1 MQRDRKHLC
10 YFTLLV
16 LSRRL
21 VKHKDWSSAPFSM
34 QLWAIWSPKSFL
46 LDMRYIPKSYTKL
59 HSCLNFIWLQW
70 QKCSGPGPDLPQHL
84 LQVVTSDAD
93 SPASW
98 PCSFGVCISNLFPWD
113 TAVCIKHSE
122 LHLGFQRKSGLEYV
136 KSYLLLSAL
145 QISPWASQKE
155 CPKLVESSDLCLF
168 AVLWKRWSRP
178 ASP

>member
-10 YFTLLV
+10 YLTLLV

-34 QLWAIWSPKSFL
+34 QLRAIWSPKSFL
-46 LDMRYIPKSYTKL
+46 LRTSLCLIQSFIDHT
-59 HSCLNFIWLQW
+59 CLNFIWLQW

-113 TAVCIKHSE
+113 TAVCVKHSE
-122 LHLGFQRKSGLEYV
+122 LHLDFQRKLGLDYV

-145 QISPWASQKE
+145 QISPWASQNE
-155 CPKLVESSDLCLF
+155 CHKLVELYDLCLF
-168 AVLWKRWSRP
+168 AVLWKRW
-178 ASP
+178 